1 MYFLVLYLLLF
12 IFLFLFYLFTR
23 NYKKEFTSGLDA
35 KQHPFRFLYGT
46 SLFCIDF
53 IGHLHKKFFPNHI
66 KKNTK
71 LRTNLD
77 KLYLGKNIEQE
88 ELLFH
93 SKRTASAF
101 AFFTLFILLGLFY
114 TIYSV
119 NIRDKPVSSLART
132 NDDSDY
138 SLEVTIE
145 DKETQIVDISVPS
158 RQYDFQ
164 ETFELFDNYRD
175 ELISELLSGNKS
187 IEEIKSPLNFIS
199 KIGEEGL
206 TINWEIENEL
216 LIDYS
221 GEIHPEYIDSE
232 GAATYVIANLSLGDY
247 NASLTIPLIL
257 VP

>member
-1 MYFLVLYLLLF
+1 MGS
-12 IFLFLFYLFTR
+12 
-23 NYKKEFTSGLDA
+23 EM
-35 KQHPFRFLYGT
+35 
-46 SLFCIDF
+46 CIRDS
-53 IGHLHKKFFPNHI
+53 
-66 KKNTK
+66 
-71 LRTNLD
+71 
-77 KLYLGKNIEQE
+77 
-88 ELLFH
+88 

-175 ELISELLSGNKS
+175 ELISELLAGNKS

>member
-145 DKETQIVDISVPS
+145 D
-158 RQYDFQ
+158 
-164 ETFELFDNYRD
+164 
-175 ELISELLSGNKS
+175 
-187 IEEIKSPLNFIS
+187 
-199 KIGEEGL
+199 
-206 TINWEIENEL
+206 
-216 LIDYS
+216 
-221 GEIHPEYIDSE
+221 
-232 GAATYVIANLSLGDY
+232 
-247 NASLTIPLIL
+247 
-257 VP
+257 